1 MPNRAQAASDMKQK
15 TKIALITGSSRGI
28 GRAVAVKLAET
39 GIFVYMN
46 YLQNEGAAKQALAA
60 VMERGGAG
68 ELCPF
73 DVADLSATKEA
84 VKKIIMDKGRLD
96 ILVNNAGFVVDGLV
110 VRMKEADWEKLIDI
124 NLKGIFNCVQAAS
137 RQMMKQ
143 RWGRIVNIASVV
155 AEAGNAGQVA
165 YSAAKAGVLG
175 LTKSLARE
183 LGGRNICVNAL
194 SPGLIETDMTAF
206 LTDESRKK
214 LIEQIPLGRP
224 GTPED
229 IAGVIAFLVSP
240 QADYITGQVIRVNG
254 GLYM

>member
-206 LTDESRKK
+206 LTDENRKK